1 MEIET
6 LEGASVGTA
15 ATAPTTEEKIVR
27 LPQNAADLITL
38 RRELQ
43 GEIADILE
51 RINRAQTQL
60 AQKRNRLAKVDE
72 RIEEEKAAGT
82 NFAEAAKK
90 KIAEE
95 EARIAAMK
103 AEFGL

>member
-6 LEGASVGTA
+6 LDGASVGTA
-15 ATAPTTEEKIVR
+15 AATSAEEKIVR

-43 GEIADILE
+43 SEIADILE
-51 RINRAQTQL
+51 RRNRADVQL
-60 AQKRNRLAKVDE
+60 AQKRNRLTKVDE
-72 RIEEEKAAGT
+72 RIAEEKAAGT
-82 NFAEAAKK
+82 DFAQAAKK